1 MPCSLDSFKDMLA
14 NIAYGNNRQ
23 DAIKNSTCVKCKEF
37 VNPEID
43 FKDEISRKEFVI
55 SQLCYKCQCEVFG

>member
-1 MPCSLDSFKDMLA
+1 MLA

-43 FKDEISRKEFVI
+43 FKDEISRKEFAI